1 MITRQFNVM
10 LDTMN
15 LATLQSNIAVTQN
28 DKDVNTLIIK
38 VRHGEEEIAY
48 EDVDHAEIV
57 FETANK
63 AIIRKDLEQ
72 ASDRFTCSLGAEET
86 AYPGA
91 VMAIVHLYGAQG
103 ERIATAKFNFT
114 VEWDLGGAL

>member
-15 LATLQSNIAVTQN
+15 LTTLQSNIAVTQN

-38 VRHGEEEIAY
+38 VRKGEEEINY
-48 EDVDHAEIV
+48 ENVDHAEIV
-57 FETANK
+57 FETVNK

-72 ASDRFTCSLGAEET
+72 ASDCFTCSLGVEEISC
-86 AYPGA
+86 PG
-91 VMAIVHLYGAQG
+91 VVIAIVHLYGAQG
-103 ERIATAKFNFT
+103 ERIATAKFSFM
-114 VEWDLGGAL
+114 VERDLG